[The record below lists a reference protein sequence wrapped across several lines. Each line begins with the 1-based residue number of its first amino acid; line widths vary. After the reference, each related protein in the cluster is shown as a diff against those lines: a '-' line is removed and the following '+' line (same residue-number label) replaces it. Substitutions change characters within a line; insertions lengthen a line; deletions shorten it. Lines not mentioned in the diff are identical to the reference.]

1 MPKDLIIMANVVLIG
16 TQWGDEGK
24 GKIVDLLTEWAE
36 VVVRFQGGNNA
47 GHTLVIDGQR
57 YALHLIPSGIM
68 RAEKICVIGSGV
80 VVDLNI
86 LLQEIDLLQKQCG
99 RNVLSQLILSDE
111 AHLILESHRRL
122 DQAREQQRGV
132 AKIGTTGR
140 GIGPAYESKMARWG
154 LRLGDLLAPE
164 EVLQTRLR
172 NLLDQ
177 HNEMLEKIYNEAP
190 VSFDKVLAELKEAAA
205 IVCPAIKKVPYE
217 LARHL
222 KKKESILFEG
232 AQGTLLD
239 INHGTYP
246 FVTSSSTLAANAC
259 ASSGV
264 GVTDID
270 EVIGVVKAYT
280 TRVGSGPFPVELED
294 SVGEHLSVRG
304 GEVGT
309 TTGRLRRCGWLDM
322 VALRYATLLNGLSSI
337 ALTKLDVLSGLEVI
351 KVCTAYRLRG
361 EIIDYFP
368 SSIEDLE
375 ACEPVLEEF
384 GGWQEDIS
392 GILDYDLLP
401 ENAKKYVTYIEN
413 QLGIEAMLVSVGPDR
428 EQTMIRHNP
437 FVMSRDNV

>member
-1 MPKDLIIMANVVLIG
+1 MANVILIG

-47 GHTLVIDGQR
+47 GHTLVIEGQR

-68 RAEKICVIGSGV
+68 RPGKTCVIGSGV
-80 VVDLNI
+80 VVDLKI
-86 LLQEIDLLQKQCG
+86 LLEEIELIQKQSG

-122 DQAREQQRGV
+122 DQAREQRRGS

-164 EVLQTRLR
+164 VVLRDRLR
-172 NLLDQ
+172 TLLDQ
-177 HNEMLEKIYNEAP
+177 HNLLLEKIYNEAP
-190 VSFDKVLAELKEAAA
+190 VSFDKVFAELQTAAA
-205 IVCPAIKKVPYE
+205 IVRPAIKKVPYE
-217 LARHL
+217 LARCL
-222 KKKESILFEG
+222 KKSEPILFEG

-239 INHGTYP
+239 IDHGTYP

-264 GVTDID
+264 GVTAID
-270 EVIGVVKAYT
+270 EVVGVVKAYT
-280 TRVGSGPFPVELED
+280 TRVGSGPFPVELID
-294 SVGEHLSVRG
+294 AIGEHLSVRG

-309 TTGRLRRCGWLDM
+309 TTGRPRRCGWLDL
-322 VALRYATLLNGLSSI
+322 VALRYAALLNGLNSI
-337 ALTKLDVLSGLEVI
+337 ALTKLDVLSGLKTI
-351 KVCTAYRLRG
+351 KVCTGYRLHG
-361 EIIDYFP
+361 EIINYFP

-375 ACEPVLEEF
+375 LCEPVLTEF
-384 GGWQEDIS
+384 PGWDEDIS
-392 GILDYDLLP
+392 AILDYDKLP
-401 ENAKKYVTYIEN
+401 ENAKKYVAYIEE
-413 QLGIEAMLVSVGPDR
+413 QLGIKAMLVSVGPDR
-428 EQTMIRHNP
+428 EQTMIRYNP
-437 FVMSRDNV
+437 FVG

>member
-1 MPKDLIIMANVVLIG
+1 MANVILIG

-47 GHTLVIDGQR
+47 GHTLVIEGQR

-68 RAEKICVIGSGV
+68 RPGKTCVIGSGV
-80 VVDLNI
+80 VVDLKI
-86 LLQEIDLLQKQCG
+86 LLEEIELIQKQSG

-122 DQAREQQRGV
+122 DQAREQQRGT

-164 EVLQTRLR
+164 AVLRERLK

-177 HNEMLEKIYNEAP
+177 HNLLLEKIYNEAP
-190 VSFDKVLAELKEAAA
+190 VSYEKVFAELQAAAA
-205 IVCPAIKKVPYE
+205 IVRPAIKKVPYE
-217 LARHL
+217 LAQCL
-222 KKKESILFEG
+222 KNSESILFEG

-239 INHGTYP
+239 IDHGTYP

-270 EVIGVVKAYT
+270 EVVGVVKAYT
-280 TRVGSGPFPVELED
+280 TRVGSGPFPVELD
-294 SVGEHLSVRG
+294 DATGEHLSVRG

-309 TTGRLRRCGWLDM
+309 TTGRPRRCGWLDL
-322 VALRYATLLNGLSSI
+322 VALRYATLLNGLNSI
-337 ALTKLDVLSGLEVI
+337 ALTKLDVLSGLKTI
-351 KVCTAYRLRG
+351 KVCTGYRLNG
-361 EIIDYFP
+361 EIIDYVP

-375 ACEPVLEEF
+375 LCEPVLTEF
-384 GGWQEDIS
+384 AGWDEDIS
-392 GILDYDLLP
+392 EILDYEKLP
-401 ENAKKYVTYIEN
+401 ENAKKYVVYIEE
-413 QLGIEAMLVSVGPDR
+413 QLGIKAMLVSVGPDR
-428 EQTMIRHNP
+428 AQTMIRHNP
-437 FVMSRDNV
+437 FVG

>member
-1 MPKDLIIMANVVLIG
+1 MANVVLIG

-68 RAEKICVIGSGV
+68 RPGKSCVIGSGV
-80 VVDLNI
+80 VVDLKI
-86 LLQEIDLLQKQCG
+86 LLEEIRMLNSQCG
-99 RNVLSQLILSDE
+99 RDILSQLILSDE

-122 DQAREQQRGV
+122 DQARERKRGE

-164 EVLQTRLR
+164 DVLRGRLEVLLEQH
-172 NLLDQ
+172 NLL
-177 HNEMLEKIYNEAP
+177 LEKIYGEEP
-190 VSFDKVLAELKEAAA
+190 VSLELILDELKEAAA
-205 IVCPAIKKVPYE
+205 IVRPAIKKVPYVMADCLE
-217 LARHL
+217 
-222 KKKESILFEG
+222 KGESILFEG

-239 INHGTYP
+239 IDHGTYP

-264 GVTDID
+264 GVTSID
-270 EVIGVVKAYT
+270 EVVGVVKAYT
-280 TRVGSGPFPVELED
+280 TRVGSGPFPVELD
-294 SVGEHLSVRG
+294 DKIGEHLSVQG

-322 VALRYATLLNGLSSI
+322 VALRYTVLLNGLSSF
-337 ALTKLDVLSGLEVI
+337 ALTKLDVLSGLETI
-351 KVCTAYRLRG
+351 KVCEAYRLHG
-361 EIIDYFP
+361 EVIDYFP
-368 SSIEDLE
+368 SSIEDLA
-375 ACEPVLEEF
+375 ACEPVLAEF
-384 GGWQEDIS
+384 EGWNEDIS
-392 GILDYDLLP
+392 DILDYDLLP
-401 ENAKKYVTYIEN
+401 ENAKKYVNYIEDK
-413 QLGIEAMLVSVGPDR
+413 LGIKAMLVSVGPGR

-437 FVMSRDNV
+437 FLV

>member
-1 MPKDLIIMANVVLIG
+1 MANVILIG

-47 GHTLVIDGQR
+47 GHTLVIEGQR

-68 RAEKICVIGSGV
+68 RPGKTCIIGSGV
-80 VVDLNI
+80 VVDLKI
-86 LLQEIDLLQKQCG
+86 LLEEIELIQKQSG

-122 DQAREQQRGV
+122 DQAREQQRGS

-164 EVLQTRLR
+164 AVLRERLK

-177 HNEMLEKIYNEAP
+177 HNQLLEKIYNEAP
-190 VSFDKVLAELKEAAA
+190 VSFDKVLAELQAAAA
-205 IVCPAIKKVPYE
+205 IVRPAIKKVPYE
-217 LARHL
+217 LLQCL
-222 KKKESILFEG
+222 KNGESILFEG

-239 INHGTYP
+239 IDHGTYP

-270 EVIGVVKAYT
+270 EVVGVVKAYT
-280 TRVGSGPFPVELED
+280 TRVGSGPFPVELD
-294 SVGEHLSVRG
+294 DATGEHLSVRG

-309 TTGRLRRCGWLDM
+309 TTGRPRRCGWLDL
-322 VALRYATLLNGLSSI
+322 VALRYATLLNGLNSI
-337 ALTKLDVLSGLEVI
+337 ALTKLDVLSGLKMI
-351 KVCTAYRLRG
+351 KVCTGYRLRG

-375 ACEPVLEEF
+375 LCEPVLTEF
-384 GGWQEDIS
+384 VGWDEDIS
-392 GILDYDLLP
+392 EILDYEKLP
-401 ENAKKYVTYIEN
+401 ENAKKYVAYIEE
-413 QLGIEAMLVSVGPDR
+413 QLGIKAMLVSVGPDR
-428 EQTMIRHNP
+428 AQTMIRHNP
-437 FVMSRDNV
+437 FVG

>member
-1 MPKDLIIMANVVLIG
+1 MANVILIG

-47 GHTLVIDGQR
+47 GHTLVIEGQR

-68 RAEKICVIGSGV
+68 RPGKTCVIGSGV
-80 VVDLNI
+80 VVDLKI
-86 LLQEIDLLQKQCG
+86 LLEEIELIQKQSG
-99 RNVLSQLILSDE
+99 RDVLPQLILSDE

-122 DQAREQQRGV
+122 DQAREQQRGS

-164 EVLQTRLR
+164 VVLRERLKT
-172 NLLDQ
+172 LLDQ
-177 HNEMLEKIYNEAP
+177 HNLLLEKIYSEAP
-190 VSFDKVLAELKEAAA
+190 VSFDEVFAELQAAAA
-205 IVCPAIKKVPYE
+205 IVRPAIRRVPYE
-217 LARHL
+217 LARCR
-222 KKKESILFEG
+222 KKSEPILFEG

-239 INHGTYP
+239 IDHGTYP

-270 EVIGVVKAYT
+270 EVVGVVKAYT
-280 TRVGSGPFPVELED
+280 TRVGSGPFPVELD
-294 SVGEHLSVRG
+294 DATGEHLSVRG

-309 TTGRLRRCGWLDM
+309 TTGRPRRCGWLDL
-322 VALRYATLLNGLSSI
+322 VALRYATLLNGLNSI
-337 ALTKLDVLSGLEVI
+337 ALTKLDVLSGLKTI
-351 KVCTAYRLRG
+351 KVCTGYRLHG

-368 SSIEDLE
+368 SSIEELE
-375 ACEPVLEEF
+375 MCEPVLTEF
-384 GGWQEDIS
+384 VGWDEDIS
-392 GILDYDLLP
+392 AILDYDKLP
-401 ENAKKYVTYIEN
+401 ENAKKYVAYIEE
-413 QLGIEAMLVSVGPDR
+413 QLGIKAMLVSVGPDR
-428 EQTMIRHNP
+428 AQTMIRHNP
-437 FVMSRDNV
+437 FIG